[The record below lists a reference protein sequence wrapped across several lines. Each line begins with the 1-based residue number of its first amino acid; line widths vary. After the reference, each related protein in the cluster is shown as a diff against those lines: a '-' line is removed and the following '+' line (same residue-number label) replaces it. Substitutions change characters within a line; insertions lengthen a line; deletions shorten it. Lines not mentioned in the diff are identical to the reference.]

1 MQGKKNSLKA
11 TRVSKG
17 GKKKTNPTKQNNK
30 PQKNKKK
37 PQTKHQTEK
46 PHPDSNGSFTSVLQY
61 IIFFWSMARLPPQR
75 RNNAV
80 P

>member
-30 PQKNKKK
+30 PQKNQKK
-37 PQTKHQTEK
+37 
-46 PHPDSNGSFTSVLQY
+46 
-61 IIFFWSMARLPPQR
+61 APPQ
-75 RNNAV
+75 AKQ
-80 P
+80 PKH